1 MFRVPAIALSFGLV
15 LLWVAG
21 LSHQE
26 ARWLTWLD
34 LVAGVI
40 AFGSATPFA
49 SSRRSGIIG
58 WGSLA
63 FGLFILWIAAMAKGD
78 RSWLASWT
86 FVAAC
91 AFLMLAGYRWR
102 KAELR
107 AGDSL

>member
-21 LSHQE
+21 LAHQ
-26 ARWLTWLD
+26 AAPWLTWLD
-34 LVAGVI
+34 LVAGLV

-49 SSRRSGIIG
+49 ESRRAGLAG
-58 WGSLA
+58 WGVLGLA
-63 FGLFILWIAAMAKGD
+63 LLVLWIAAVAKGE

-91 AFLMLAGYRWR
+91 AFLMLAGSRWR

-107 AGDSL
+107 TSNSM

>member
-21 LSHQE
+21 VSHQE
-26 ARWLTWLD
+26 TAWLTWLD
-34 LVAGVI
+34 LLAGVI

-49 SSRRSGIIG
+49 ESRRAGIIG

-63 FGLFILWIAAMAKGD
+63 FGLFIVWVVALGKGD
-78 RSWLASWT
+78 RSWLTSWT

-91 AFLMLAGYRWR
+91 AFLMLAGSRWR

-107 AGDSL
+107 TGDSL